1 MEIDSLRSK
10 LLEEEISHKKLQ
22 EQFLTEK
29 LKRVGTQN
37 SSEEEIKN
45 DSQEIVRGN
54 ILSSSSFIIP
64 FLLID
69 LERKLD
75 AERVSL
81 KRANEE
87 LIQSQKKV
95 RMLEMDLK
103 QITNNYNQLI
113 YDHELSKQSNEQII
127 ERMESDHQR
136 RSQYDK
142 DLKQLQQQFQNALN
156 KEKQLNNELNQMR
169 KENERLHDE
178 LRLSN
183 QEYENLKSK
192 LIDYEE
198 QVEGKTKAMTWKK
211 TIVLGIFSRK

>member
-10 LLEEEISHKKLQ
+10 FMEEEMTHKKLQ
-22 EQFLTEK
+22 EQFLSEK

-37 SSEEEIKN
+37 SSAEEIRN
-45 DSQEIVRGN
+45 DSQELIRG
-54 ILSSSSFIIP
+54 IFSSSLP
-64 FLLID
+64 FTLLLLLRFTD

-75 AERVSL
+75 TERLSL

-87 LIQSQKKV
+87 LIQGQKKV

-142 DLKQLQQQFQNALN
+142 DLKQLQQQLQNTLN
-156 KEKQLNNELNQMR
+156 KEKQLTNEINQIR
-169 KENERLHDE
+169 KENERLNDG

-183 QEYENLKSK
+183 QESENIKSK

-198 QVEGKTKAMTWKK
+198 QVEG
-211 TIVLGIFSRK
+211 L

>member
-1 MEIDSLRSK
+1 MTV
-10 LLEEEISHKKLQ
+10 KKSFGVCFFFF
-22 EQFLTEK
+22 FL
-29 LKRVGTQN
+29 
-37 SSEEEIKN
+37 
-45 DSQEIVRGN
+45 
-54 ILSSSSFIIP
+54 SFITFIL
-64 FLLID
+64 FQTD

-75 AERVSL
+75 AERLSL

-142 DLKQLQQQFQNALN
+142 DLKQLQQQFQNSLN
-156 KEKQLNNELNQMR
+156 KEKQLNNEINQIR
-169 KENERLHDE
+169 KENERLNDE

-183 QEYENLKSK
+183 QEYENIKSK
-192 LIDYEE
+192 LVDYEE
-198 QVEGKTKAMTWKK
+198 QVEGKIHEKRNEDFVRFVCCSGK
-211 TIVLGIFSRK
+211 